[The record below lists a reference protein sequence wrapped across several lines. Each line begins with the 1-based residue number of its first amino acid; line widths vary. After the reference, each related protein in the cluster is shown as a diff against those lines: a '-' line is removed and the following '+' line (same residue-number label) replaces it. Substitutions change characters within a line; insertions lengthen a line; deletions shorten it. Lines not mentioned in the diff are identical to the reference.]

1 MKTKEEEL
9 QELILSYESSNA
21 ILEDK
26 RIYEEDMF
34 K

>member
-9 QELILSYESSNA
+9 QDLILSYQSNNE